1 MNQDLGGRVVAIA
14 GAAGGLGPTVARRLA
29 GAGARLALTDVDKG
43 KLDALAAEL
52 PGDHDARVGD
62 LLHEDDTRAGARRA
76 GPGAGGPH
84 LVGGW
89 RGGQPID
96 QAPLDDWRLLHNLL
110 VRTL

>member
-14 GAAGGLGPTVARRLA
+14 GAAGGLGPTVSRRLA

-52 PGDHDARVGD
+52 PGDHDARVVR
-62 LLHEDDTRAGARRA
+62 LLDEDATRAPAKPLGKVDALPR
-76 GPGAGGPH
+76 

-96 QAPLDDWRLLHNLL
+96 QAPLDD
-110 VRTL
+110 